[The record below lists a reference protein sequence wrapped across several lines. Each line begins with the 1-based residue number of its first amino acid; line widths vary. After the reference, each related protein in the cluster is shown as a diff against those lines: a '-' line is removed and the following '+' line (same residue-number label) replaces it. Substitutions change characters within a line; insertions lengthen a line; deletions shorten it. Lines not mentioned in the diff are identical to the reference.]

1 MAEVSTAYQDFDID
15 MTKIEKI
22 TATVAGEDMA
32 SYISYIYDRRPQAP
46 SPAPSPSFIAPTVPN
61 QVDQVHM
68 TAVNLAIG
76 QVTTFD
82 QTPPTFQVGTV
93 SSAVS
98 ETSLQITLTLD
109 EPGTI
114 WCQPVRTGFAE
125 PSINEILQE
134 QTGVNH
140 GASGGTRWACGGVA
154 RSGSRP
160 EVPVYDIWCYA
171 EDDNVYP
178 QIPNGQKFTSGE
190 VETLSTLD
198 TTPPILTIVSAESP
212 TSSDIRIKVKL
223 DEPGTVWCNSFQA
236 GTAYGSPNFAAVSGG
251 GFRSYFDPSIY
262 VLCLSLATHVRV
274 PPPFGQV
281 PPLLDVFIVY
291 FQCFSPFCS
300 LLFGTLALCYRSP
313 TWLLSSAS
321 CAWAAF
327 GRPCWPRRGA
337 QRPARPWLTMLH
349 PYFYWFYRRVPGYG
363 GGEVHIERLWPSGL
377 EAPIDVW
384 YEAGAAPPRPRPI
397 LLNVHGGAWRG
408 GEARISP
415 QAPIWQT
422 LAAQGFLIVSC
433 EYRRRRAQWPDQLD
447 DCRAALMW
455 LVREGAAQ
463 FHGDLEDLTIA
474 GASAGGHLVALLLAE
489 AVKKQLPL
497 PVTFRAAL
505 LFYPALDPADRC
517 GSTVRLPFSC
527 SLLGVRYQMSALD
540 AR

>member
-1 MAEVSTAYQDFDID
+1 MAD
-15 MTKIEKI
+15 
-22 TATVAGEDMA
+22 VAA
-32 SYISYIYDRRPQAP
+32 
-46 SPAPSPSFIAPTVPN
+46 
-61 QVDQVHM
+61 
-68 TAVNLAIG
+68 
-76 QVTTFD
+76 
-82 QTPPTFQVGTV
+82 
-93 SSAVS
+93 
-98 ETSLQITLTLD
+98 
-109 EPGTI
+109 
-114 WCQPVRTGFAE
+114 
-125 PSINEILQE
+125 
-134 QTGVNH
+134 
-140 GASGGTRWACGGVA
+140 GGRWALWLASWWGLKGLLW
-154 RSGSRP
+154 
-160 EVPVYDIWCYA
+160 E
-171 EDDNVYP
+171 
-178 QIPNGQKFTSGE
+178 
-190 VETLSTLD
+190 
-198 TTPPILTIVSAESP
+198 
-212 TSSDIRIKVKL
+212 
-223 DEPGTVWCNSFQA
+223 
-236 GTAYGSPNFAAVSGG
+236 
-251 GFRSYFDPSIY
+251 FDPSIY

-517 GSTVRLPFSC
+517 RSTVRLPFSC
-527 SLLGVRYQMSALD
+527 SLLGVRYQMSALEWFFEFFVLKSQRHCWSSAEPLKQLQELRKEQAAAWPPTLVVHGERD
-540 AR
+540 GVVPVEHSREFLKTLAELSEEGGVGLRSCDQLLEIPGGRHTFEIVYCDLSDMSYDCTLAWLHQLRSVHKDGSGQG